1 MLTYSPFRPRGIC
14 REKDADVIAG
24 DAFDAER
31 LGQAATERVKSA
43 ERLRDAIVK
52 ALSKIHALL
61 TPVQRGKLAYLIRTG
76 ALLI

>member
-1 MLTYSPFRPRGIC
+1 M
-14 REKDADVIAG
+14 IAG